1 VKKIALVFL
10 LALVAGCSEHRSG
23 EPRREPE
30 RHPRVIEPPSGRVR
44 PLPPHAIR
52 SDGVGPYRLGA
63 ALADLLDQLP
73 SGPRIETI
81 DVPGVA
87 HASLLRAEDNAIV
100 IGAES
105 LGKASFVAVIG
116 ADVART
122 ESGVHVGSTRDE
134 AVHALGAPVE
144 DPERAHDPR
153 MLVPSG
159 MRNAR
164 LVLDDGG
171 RVAALVIAADDT
183 GRPPTPAT
191 PDDASDLL
199 ARADTDRVLAH
210 VPGLVFAARLRDPND
225 GHDELVV
232 VARAEEAQQRTWTLR
247 TYRSEGNRLI
257 PGIEPYPLYELN
269 AASARWIGAE
279 LHDLDL
285 YLELRSRADAIEVG
299 GLLTTRI
306 GEKLRDVVVISP
318 VVVPRKRAKSAAS
331 EPPAPG
337 TSDAGGEAAPPNA
350 DHRPAP

>member
-1 VKKIALVFL
+1 MKCAVVFL
-10 LALVAGCSEHRSG
+10 LVLCAGCSEHKSG

-30 RHPRVIEPPSGRVR
+30 RHPRVIEPPTGRVR

-81 DVPGVA
+81 DIPGVA
-87 HASLLRAEDNAIV
+87 HSSLLRAEDNAIV

-134 AVHALGAPVE
+134 AIHALGAPVE

-164 LVLDDGG
+164 LVLDGD
-171 RVAALVIAADDT
+171 RVAALVISGEDT
-183 GRPPTPAT
+183 GRPPPPAT
-191 PDDASDLL
+191 PEDTTDLL

-210 VPGLVFAARLRDPND
+210 VPGLVFAGRLRDPGD
-225 GHDELVV
+225 GHDDLVV
-232 VARAEEAQQRTWTLR
+232 IARTEEAQQRTWTLR
-247 TYRSEGNRLI
+247 TFRMEGNRLI
-257 PGIEPYPLYELN
+257 PAIEATPLYTLT
-269 AASARWIGAE
+269 AASARWIGAD

-285 YLELRSRADAIEVG
+285 YLELRSRPDAIEVG

-318 VVVPRKRAKSAAS
+318 VLVPRKRAKSGAS
-331 EPPAPG
+331 EPPDAG
-337 TSDAGGEAAPPNA
+337 TSDAAGEAPPPNV
-350 DHRPAP
+350 DHRASP